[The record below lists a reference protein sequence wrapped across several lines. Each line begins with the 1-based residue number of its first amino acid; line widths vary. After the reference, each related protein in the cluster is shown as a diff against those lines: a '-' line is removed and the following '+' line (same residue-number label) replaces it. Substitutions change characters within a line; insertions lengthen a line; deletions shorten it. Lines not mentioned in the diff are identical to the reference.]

1 MDWQRRTWGSTFA
14 LPKARL
20 GFQVVMQWLM
30 LEVRNEL
37 NGGKGLLWFSQQ
49 RELCNDCM
57 GMFKK

>member
-14 LPKARL
+14 LPKAKL

-37 NGGKGLLWFSQQ
+37 NGGERFALVQSAEGAVQ
-49 RELCNDCM
+49 
-57 GMFKK
+57 

>member
-20 GFQVVMQWLM
+20 GFQLVMQWLT

-37 NGGKGLLWFSQQ
+37 NCGRKRFALVQSAEGAV
-49 RELCNDCM
+49 R
-57 GMFKK
+57 